1 MLLPRLI
8 SKLRLLCITECRRW
22 VKLSIILPV
31 LSRALEVR
39 RLRMENA
46 ELERR
51 VRERTGELE
60 AANTELDAFSFSISH
75 DLRAPL
81 RALDFFS
88 RRLAEDYLAQMPA
101 EAQELLNRVT
111 TNARRMEQLVED
123 LLRFSKMGRQPL
135 LKQPVRTAALVH
147 EVLEELCKEHADG
160 HVEIH
165 VDELPDCLADP
176 SLLRQVFVNLLS
188 NAFKFTRQ
196 KQNVT
201 IEVGFRRQAGEDTYF
216 VRDNG
221 AGFDMKY
228 AERLFGVF
236 QRLHR
241 SDDFEGT
248 GVGLSIVQRIILR
261 HGGRIWAEAEVNKG
275 ATFHFSLPR

>member
-88 RRLAEDYLAQMPA
+88 SRLAEDYLAQMPA

-111 TNARRMEQLVED
+111 TNA
-123 LLRFSKMGRQPL
+123 
-135 LKQPVRTAALVH
+135 
-147 EVLEELCKEHADG
+147 
-160 HVEIH
+160 
-165 VDELPDCLADP
+165 
-176 SLLRQVFVNLLS
+176 
-188 NAFKFTRQ
+188 
-196 KQNVT
+196 
-201 IEVGFRRQAGEDTYF
+201 
-216 VRDNG
+216 
-221 AGFDMKY
+221 
-228 AERLFGVF
+228 
-236 QRLHR
+236 
-241 SDDFEGT
+241 
-248 GVGLSIVQRIILR
+248 
-261 HGGRIWAEAEVNKG
+261 
-275 ATFHFSLPR
+275 